1 MATPKKV
8 SLDPNFKE
16 FIELLNSEGVK
27 YLLLGGYAVNFH
39 GHHRFTA
46 DIDFWIS
53 PEEENSR
60 RLSKALQRF
69 GFSADAVKPEQFVEK
84 GKVHMFGIKP
94 VRIDLLTGPSGVEFD
109 DCYQRRVQ
117 GVLDGAEVS
126 VISLD
131 DLRRNKSASGRD
143 KDLLDLKKLPER

>member
-1 MATPKKV
+1 MATPKKI

-46 DIDFWIS
+46 DIDFWVS
-53 PEEENSR
+53 PDEENTR

-69 GFSADAVKPEQFVEK
+69 GFSADSVKPEQFAEK

-109 DCYQRRVQ
+109 DCYVRRVQ
-117 GVLDGAEVS
+117 GVLDGTEVS
-126 VISLD
+126 IISLE

-143 KDLLDLKKLPER
+143 KDLLDLKKLPE